1 MSICNRKIFRLV
13 LQVVLRFC
21 YSLDATNIND
31 APPAQLAAHIQQLTP
46 LLQTYAGVIA
56 VLQAGFI
63 GVWGEW
69 YYTANCGNNGVVTS
83 QDWYKRTQVVNQLL
97 QALPASR
104 QIQLLT
110 PYYKQKILER
120 TSPIISSEAFTDTPV
135 ARIGQHNDCF
145 LASDTDFGTY
155 VNKAMA
161 YPYLKNETLY
171 LSMGGET
178 CANNPPRSSCPTAL
192 QEMAELHY
200 RFLNVD
206 YIQVV
211 LDAWRTQGCFN
222 TIWSS
227 MGYNFVGVQAQ
238 FPAEVAVGCQLKVG
252 ILIANKGWAAPI
264 NYRSAQLVLHHVNT
278 KTEYVSALAGADLR
292 RWLPGQQQKL
302 QFSMTLPTDAPLGN
316 YQVPDA
322 RRLQELKEAFEQNS
336 LLSFTYEIEKN
347 GELHFLDVTV
357 TERSRGFHT
366 AVYTKET

>member
-1 MSICNRKIFRLV
+1 MISLVYAHRDHYGGTLKHNDKPDLATMKLKLELAKFERATTSSSPNEGTRGDPEGTRARKRGSLEERRSRNEERRERKEAA
-13 LQVVLRFC
+13 LREREAVVLRFC

-69 YYTANCGNNGVVTS
+69 YYTANYGNNGVVTS

-104 QIQLLT
+104 QIQLRT

-120 TSPIISSEAFTDTPV
+120 TSPIISSEAFTNTLV

-222 TIWSS
+222 TVLLLLPDGDSQLRNRPE
-227 MGYNFVGVQAQ
+227 YNIV
-238 FPAEVAVGCQLKVG
+238 
-252 ILIANKGWAAPI
+252 ISNMI
-264 NYRSAQLVLHHVNT
+264 YSD
-278 KTEYVSALAGADLR
+278 S
-292 RWLPGQQQKL
+292 PG
-302 QFSMTLPTDAPLGN
+302 
-316 YQVPDA
+316 
-322 RRLQELKEAFEQNS
+322 RRLNLVG
-336 LLSFTYEIEKN
+336 SFN
-347 GELHFLDVTV
+347 
-357 TERSRGFHT
+357 
-366 AVYTKET
+366 AVP